1 MKITKEHL
9 IKIIKEELANSANVH
24 MLDNLRSATIA
35 KLVRILD
42 DLSDEAD
49 VMGVNAVD
57 ITKVLQD
64 CIQKIQ
70 EAPETMANMVKE

>member
-9 IKIIKEELANSANVH
+9 VKLIKEELDSSVNDR

-35 KLVRILD
+35 KLASILD
-42 DLSDEAD
+42 ELANKAD

-57 ITKVLQD
+57 ITSVIRD
-64 CIQKIQ
+64 CIQALEEDPPI
-70 EAPETMANMVKE
+70 

>member
-9 IKIIKEELANSANVH
+9 TKIIKEELDSSVNDR
-24 MLDNLRSATIA
+24 MLDNLRSATVA
-35 KLVRILD
+35 KLVGVLD
-42 DLSDEAD
+42 ELANKAD

-57 ITKVLQD
+57 ITSVIQD

-70 EAPETMANMVKE
+70 EAPTV